1 MDLQINLR
9 YVTAHVILGFFLEF
23 YKYLEIFSVWHN
35 WRDGVEYF
43 DQLEFAWI
51 FVCWSIRFPKTK
63 IIKCIIFALRINK
76 NYVEVAFYVLKCF
89 FFSGLSW
96 WSPEI
101 WPIIDN
107 WLSFCWNK
115 IQCNGNRKVGIWA
128 RKKEILTE
136 IWNQTLLYLN
146 KEPWTLEKFTIGL
159 KRFGSIHGC
168 FPPLNNTRRSIES
181 QWRTIVSQEKYS
193 LVLWTK
199 SWCLYGSMC
208 QHVKLDSHCYL
219 WLQIIFA
226 FVPTPQKK
234 RNICWPAKT
243 RL

>member
-1 MDLQINLR
+1 MTQILLMIPIDSEAGQNKDLMDLQINLR

-51 FVCWSIRFPKTK
+51 FVCWSIRFSKTK

-76 NYVEVAFYVLKCF
+76 NYVEVAFYVLKCV

-136 IWNQTLLYLN
+136 IWNQTLLCLN
-146 KEPWTLEKFTIGL
+146 KVEPTTFARAKLSQNGSNLDLLELSWSKKL
-159 KRFGSIHGC
+159 KSD
-168 FPPLNNTRRSIES
+168 
-181 QWRTIVSQEKYS
+181 IVRAEVS
-193 LVLWTK
+193 L
-199 SWCLYGSMC
+199 
-208 QHVKLDSHCYL
+208 
-219 WLQIIFA
+219 
-226 FVPTPQKK
+226 
-234 RNICWPAKT
+234 
-243 RL
+243 RLTT